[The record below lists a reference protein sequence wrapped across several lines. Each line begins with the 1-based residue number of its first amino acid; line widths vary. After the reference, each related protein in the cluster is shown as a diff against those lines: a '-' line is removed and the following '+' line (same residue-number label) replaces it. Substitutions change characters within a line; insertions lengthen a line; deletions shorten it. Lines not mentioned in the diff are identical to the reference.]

1 MMIRYDPFEELRR
14 VEQQMDRLFDSFF
27 GEPRHRVSALPATS
41 GRTSSSLAPMGEYY
55 VPAIELNEDDAKY
68 MVNVELPGVDKK
80 DIHIKVKDNILA
92 ISAETTKET
101 EKGDKKSGN
110 YYSERYYGRF
120 YREIPLGS
128 NVDEDH
134 ITATNDNGVLKL
146 ELPKK
151 ALPEPSTKEITIK

>member
-14 VEQQMDRLFDSFF
+14 VEQQMDRLFDNFF
-27 GEPRHRVSALPATS
+27 GEPRHRAAALPAAS
-41 GRTSSSLAPMGEYY
+41 SRTGASLAPMGEYY
-55 VPAIELNEDDAKY
+55 VPAIELDEDDAKY
-68 MVNVELPGVDKK
+68 TVNVELPGVDKK
-80 DIHIKVKDNILA
+80 DIHIKVKDNVLA
-92 ISAETTKET
+92 VSAETRKET

-110 YYSERYYGRF
+110 YYTERYYGRF

-128 NVDEDH
+128 TVDEDH
-134 ITATNDNGVLKL
+134 ITATHDNGVLKL